1 MQWHVKPLDC
11 QGSPRYL
18 FILFYLFGCSRS
30 QLQHAGTSVESY
42 KLSVAAWGIEPGPL
56 ALGAQSFNHWTTR
69 EVPSPTFFLAWLM
82 FNINQGTTE
91 SERGCCEQSGL
102 GSPRNTSIC
111 DHHFT
116 DGLRVLLPFPA
127 LSLRGDHYFSSF
139 IHGNGS
145 SNLSGKRG
153 KGLVPRSKWF
163 KFNLSLS
170 FQEE

>member
-18 FILFYLFGCSRS
+18 FILFCLFGCFRS
-30 QLQHAGTSVESY
+30 QLQHAGTSVESC
-42 KLSVAAWGIEPGPL
+42 KLSVAAWGVEPGPL
-56 ALGAQSFNHWTTR
+56 ALGAQFQPLGHQS
-69 EVPSPTFFLAWLM
+69 SPLPHFFLAWLI

-116 DGLRVLLPFPA
+116 GEETASGREGSHSKEVIGSELNPERSRGGPLHSPGWLFWEPLLIF
-127 LSLRGDHYFSSF
+127 
-139 IHGNGS
+139 
-145 SNLSGKRG
+145 
-153 KGLVPRSKWF
+153 
-163 KFNLSLS
+163 
-170 FQEE
+170 